1 MTARGTG
8 LPLDPR
14 RVAAPAVSVVGLVV
28 AAVVGL
34 GLLTGD
40 VSAILGGPGGPDGGP
55 IRTPTPSNV
64 VVVDP
69 RTKVP
74 GSIVF
79 VKAGNIWVQSG
90 ERAYQLTSGGRDA
103 MPSWSADGSSVYF
116 IRAHDEDGAAR
127 IDGVTKRYRLEVQAL
142 MRIAVKDDAAPELLL
157 EGEYTRGASHWTYFL
172 RQPVPAP
179 DGTRLA
185 IISDGPVPSESD
197 VVLKFLDLATLD
209 LTSARAAKDFL
220 LGHQDPAWSPD
231 GRYVVAAR
239 NGRDGSR
246 GAPRLLRYDTTTG
259 KSVTIT
265 GPGYI
270 GPAWS
275 PDGRF
280 IAATRTDSIGTDI
293 VILNT
298 AGTEVLRVTT
308 DEHSFAP
315 VWSPAGDAIVFFREA
330 YGVVDAWLV
339 RLGGAPGTP
348 TLGETIQLTFAAGL
362 EAGSRPDWHIPPELI
377 PTPPLTSTPAASS
390 GAAATAS
397 PAP

>member
-8 LPLDPR
+8 LALDPR
-14 RVAAPAVSVVGLVV
+14 RVAVPAVAVIGLVV
-28 AAVVGL
+28 AAVVGF

-40 VSAILGGPGGPDGGP
+40 VSSILGPGGPDGGP

-64 VVVDP
+64 VIVDP

-74 GSIVF
+74 GSIVY
-79 VKAGNIWVQSG
+79 VKSGNIWVQTGS
-90 ERAYQLTSGGRDA
+90 RAIQLTTGGRDA
-103 MPSWSADGSSVYF
+103 MPSWSPDGTSIYF
-116 IRAHDEDGAAR
+116 IRSHSEDGTAR
-127 IDGVTKRYRLEVQAL
+127 IDGTTRRYRLEVQAL
-142 MRIAVKDDAAPELLL
+142 MRVTVADEAVPETLL
-157 EGEYTRGASHWTYFL
+157 EGDYTRGASHWTYFL
-172 RQPVPAP
+172 RQPVVAP

-209 LTSARAAKDFL
+209 LSSARAARDPL

-231 GRYVVAAR
+231 GRYVIVVK

-246 GAPRLLRYDTTTG
+246 GAPRLLRYDTTNG

-270 GPAWS
+270 NPAWS

-280 IAATRTDSIGTDI
+280 IAATRTDTIGTDV

-298 AGTEVLRVTT
+298 AGTEVLRVTN
-308 DEHSFAP
+308 DEHAFAP
-315 VWSPAGDAIVFFREA
+315 VWSPAGDSIVFFRET

-339 RLGGAPGTP
+339 RLGGAAGTP
-348 TLGETIQLTFAAGL
+348 TLGEALQLTHAAGL
-362 EAGSRPDWHIPPELI
+362 DAGSRPDWYIPPELI
-377 PTPPLTSTPAASS
+377 PTPPPTATPAASS
-390 GAAATAS
+390 GAGATAS
-397 PAP
+397 PTP